1 MNIAVVVGTTRDG
14 RITPK
19 LAHWV
24 EKSLRTK
31 HDDVSVLDL
40 AKFDMPMLSEAPWL
54 PDRELTDGAKQW
66 IEGLEA
72 ADAYVF
78 VTGEYYHGIP
88 AVLKNALEY
97 TAGQLKRK
105 PVGIVSHGVV
115 SGSRANEQLRLVFAS
130 QIAAS
135 VVPDSV
141 TFYGKVDEAIDD
153 DGNLRT
159 GFEHNDK
166 VLSAHLDE
174 LIWYMNALKSAKE

>member
-1 MNIAVVVGTTRDG
+1 MKIAVVVGTTRDG

-19 LAHWV
+19 LARWV
-24 EKSLRTK
+24 EKSLRSK

-40 AKFDMPMLSEAPWL
+40 AEFDLPMLSEAPWL
-54 PDRELTDGAKQW
+54 PDRELTDGAKRW
-66 IEGLEA
+66 LEGLEA

-78 VTGEYYHGIP
+78 VTGEYYHGVP

-97 TAGQLKRK
+97 TSGHLKRK
-105 PVGIVSHGVV
+105 PVGIVTHGVV
-115 SGSRANEQLRLVFAS
+115 SGSRANEQLRLVFGS
-130 QIAAS
+130 QIAAP

-153 DGNLRT
+153 DGNLAA

-166 VLSAHLDE
+166 ALNAHLDE
-174 LIWYMNALKSAKE
+174 LIWYMNALGNAQ